1 MPYMSTEE
9 REKAGATVLL
19 AAWPGMGLVAYKAVD
34 YLIKHLPTQLVRQD
48 DLAPFTAL
56 RGIHIEQGRIL
67 PIKTPTARL
76 YLSSAPGRPDLLLYL
91 GDEQPVSGK
100 EWAFVD
106 GLLESLSRFGVQ
118 RIYTFAAMPTD
129 IDHRADPKV
138 WACATDATLLQQL
151 GALDVQ
157 IMQEGTVTGLNGL
170 LLGVAAHREIAG
182 CCLLGEIPTYMTQ
195 MENPRSTAA
204 VLERLGGLAG
214 ISVDLTE
221 LRMLAQATAAQ
232 IDVFLQQI
240 QKSMQPGRTEPEDD
254 EGEGAGEM
262 N

>member
-1 MPYMSTEE
+1 MPFMSTEE
-9 REKAGATVLL
+9 REKVEGSLLL

-34 YLIKHLPTQLVRQD
+34 YLIKQLPTQLVRQD

-56 RGIHIEQGRIL
+56 RGIHIEKGRIL
-67 PIKTPTARL
+67 PVKTPTARL
-76 YLSSAPGRPDLLLYL
+76 YTSSASGRPDLLLYL
-91 GDEQPVSGK
+91 GEEQPVSGK

-106 GLLESLSRFGVQ
+106 GLLESLGRFGVK

-129 IDHRADPKV
+129 IDHRAEPKV
-138 WACATDATLLQQL
+138 WTCATDATLLQEL
-151 GALDVQ
+151 GGLDVQ

-170 LLGVAAHREIAG
+170 LLGVAAHRGISG

-204 VLERLGGLAG
+204 VLERLVGLTG

-240 QKSMQPGRTEPEDD
+240 QKSMQPGQTEDD